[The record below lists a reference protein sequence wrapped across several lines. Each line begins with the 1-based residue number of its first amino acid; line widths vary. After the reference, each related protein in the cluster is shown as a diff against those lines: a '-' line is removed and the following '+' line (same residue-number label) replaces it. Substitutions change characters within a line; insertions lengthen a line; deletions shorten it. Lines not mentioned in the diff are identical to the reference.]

1 MLGYLQ
7 GILGIGVFMEGTEA
21 LGYLQRTLRPQGP
34 DRRHWDTEF
43 LAMSCVEVFHRY
55 VSWPSS

>member
-1 MLGYLQ
+1 
-7 GILGIGVFMEGTEA
+7 MEGIEA

-43 LAMSCVEVFHRY
+43 LVMSFVEVFHRC